1 MIAPGYYDVV
11 LRMTQQAYSA
21 SEDGPAE
28 PIGPEEPYV
37 ETWLGARVLMIDDNG
52 DAIVEHYPVGWVN
65 VLRRIDRVSAAC
77 VAAGRV
83 TFTKIEQVPGGV

>member
-1 MIAPGYYDVV
+1 MGSLRPGYYDVV
-11 LRMTQQAYSA
+11 LRMTQQSCDV
-21 SEDGPAE
+21 DGGPL
-28 PIGPEEPYV
+28 GPEEPYV